1 MAEAP
6 KPIAS
11 PDAVPGLLLSDAAPP
26 LAPRAPRVWAPAPP
40 ASTALWSIAAS
51 AAALFGVFAAWW
63 TSASVRDAFTAKEI
77 PSVWFDLAV
86 PALTALACLLLIP
99 VWRSW
104 RGTQA
109 AAAAAAHDVSAARAL
124 SAEAKLQA
132 WLTFGYAAALLI
144 LLAFALFVTANE
156 IAVGSTFFYLPL
168 MGETFWLVAGAFWL
182 NVKIFCIAQA
192 LVLVWG
198 LIIALARLAPGA
210 PGRPLRFLAIV
221 YVDLFRGL
229 PVIICIY
236 MVGLG
241 LPLTELPVFSYINS
255 TWLAIFALTLTYGA
269 YVSEVYRS
277 GIESVHWSQTA
288 AARSLGLSYPQTMR
302 FVIVPQAIRRVIPPL
317 LNDFISLQKD
327 TALVNVIGSIDA
339 FNQAKMISSNHYNL
353 SAVTT
358 VAFLFVLIT
367 IPQARLVDRMVE
379 ADQRRTRG
387 G

>member
-1 MAEAP
+1 M
-6 KPIAS
+6 
-11 PDAVPGLLLSDAAPP
+11 LLPTP
-26 LAPRAPRVWAPAPP
+26 LAPRTTRVWAPAPP
-40 ASTALWSIAAS
+40 SSTLVWTL
-51 AAALFGVFAAWW
+51 AALVAALCAIVAAFSTGV
-63 TSASVRDAFTAKEI
+63 SVRDAFNAKEL
-77 PSVWFDLAV
+77 PSLWFDFAV
-86 PALTALACLLLIP
+86 PALTLLACLLFIP

-104 RGTQA
+104 LATQA
-109 AAAAAAHDVSAARAL
+109 ARGALAQDVSLARAHC
-124 SAEAKLQA
+124 AEARLQA
-132 WLTFGYAAALLI
+132 MLTFGYGAALI
-144 LLAFALFVTANE
+144 IVLAFALFVTANE

-182 NVKIFCIAQA
+182 NVKIFCIAQV
-192 LVLVWG
+192 LVLIWG
-198 LIIALARLAPGA
+198 LVIALARLAPGA
-210 PGRPLRFLAIV
+210 PGKPLRFLAIV

-241 LPLTELPVFSYINS
+241 LPLTELPLFSYINS

-302 FVIVPQAIRRVIPPL
+302 HVIVPQAIRRVIPPL

-358 VAFLFVLIT
+358 VALLFVLIT

>member
-1 MAEAP
+1 MLD
-6 KPIAS
+6 IA
-11 PDAVPGLLLSDAAPP
+11 P
-26 LAPRAPRVWAPAPP
+26 LAQSATRVWAPAPP
-40 ASTALWSIAAS
+40 ASTLIWALAAAGAALLGIVAAWQVS
-51 AAALFGVFAAWW
+51 AA
-63 TSASVRDAFTAKEI
+63 VRDAFAAKDL
-77 PSVWFDLAV
+77 PSAWFDLAI
-86 PALTALACLLLIP
+86 PALTLTACLLAIP
-99 VWRSW
+99 AWRSW
-104 RGTQA
+104 RAAQA
-109 AAAAAAHDVSAARAL
+109 AGAAVATDVSAARAL
-124 SAEAKLQA
+124 SAQAKLQA
-132 WLTFGYAAALLI
+132 WLTFGYGAALLI
-144 LLAFALFVTANE
+144 VLAFALFVTANE
-156 IAVGSTFFYLPL
+156 IAVGLTFFYLPL
-168 MGETFWLVAGAFWL
+168 MAETFWLVAGAFWL
-182 NVKIFCIAQA
+182 NVKIFCIAQV
-192 LVLVWG
+192 LVLIWG

-210 PGRPLRFLAIV
+210 PGKPLRFLAIV

-241 LPLTELPVFSYINS
+241 LPLTELSIFSYINS

-277 GIESVHWSQTA
+277 GIESVHWSQMA

-302 FVIVPQAIRRVIPPL
+302 YVIVPQAVRRVIPPL

-339 FNQAKMISSNHYNL
+339 FNQAKMIASNHYNL

-367 IPQARLVDRMVE
+367 IPQARWVDRLVE